1 MYGITVFCLCRKANR
16 WFRRCN
22 GKGSD
27 FFLYH
32 IVLVSSYFK
41 PHLIA
46 ARLHRNNIFPILP
59 IENFRLYLRI
69 YRLSVVLSD
78 YIYRGNKAAL
88 FQPCVCSCLLDGI
101 ILHLYGN
108 WIYRHGFVCLGRK
121 CPVVFIGCSCIRNC
135 NCIFSHMKSVCL

>member
-1 MYGITVFCLCRKANR
+1 MYGITVFCLCRKTNR

-27 FFLYH
+27 FFRYH

-69 YRLSVVLSD
+69 YRLSVVRSD
-78 YIYRGNKAAL
+78 YIYRGNKATL
-88 FQPCVCSCLLDGI
+88 FLPGVCSGLIDRT
-101 ILHLYGN
+101 ILQFHGKR
-108 WIYRHGFVCLGRK
+108 IYRNNLICL
-121 CPVVFIGCSCIRNC
+121 
-135 NCIFSHMKSVCL
+135 